1 MFWLRIEGIEGELY
15 NVIVL
20 KRVRPR
26 MSLDF
31 QSDEILRII
40 TIVEDE

>member
-1 MFWLRIEGIEGELY
+1 MYRLRIEGLEKELCD
-15 NVIVL
+15 VIVPTG
-20 KRVRPR
+20 VRRP

-40 TIVEDE
+40 TIGEDE